1 MAFNVPEKYVGL
13 FGDVEQRFRLLLS
26 KNIVT
31 GISEMQFDKWLSNL
45 ISEEDQYLAARL
57 LENLTF
63 RSEQMVGS
71 AIDHILQCILPCEL
85 RRMGISL
92 PSVDDFIES
101 LSCGDRNL
109 PIRFVEMDD
118 PKGRRPGKSGAVL
131 MRELHR
137 LGGVHNSLT
146 CLSSAVDTQPPAIK
160 CLVFIDDMLGT
171 GTQMES
177 FAKAHTLASVSS
189 KHRLVYCPLAA
200 FEDGLDH
207 LAQKCPWLQVC
218 PVEVFGQE
226 HQFFRGKADEPE
238 IWAIDNTNT
247 VADVRAHMEAICRRG
262 GIGGPASYAL
272 ELLIGFHHA
281 TPNNTLPIMHASS
294 RGWHNLLIR

>member
-1 MAFNVPEKYVGL
+1 MAFHVPEKHIGL
-13 FGDVEQRFRLLLS
+13 FDDVEQRFRLLLA

-31 GISEMQFDKWLSNL
+31 GISEIQFDKWLSNL
-45 ISEEDQYLAARL
+45 ISEDDQYLAARL

-85 RRMGISL
+85 RRMDI
-92 PSVDDFIES
+92 PIASVDDFIES
-101 LSCGDRNL
+101 LSCGDQGL
-109 PIRFVEMDD
+109 PVRFVEMDD
-118 PKGRRPGKSGAVL
+118 PAGKKPGKSGPIL

-137 LGGVHNSLT
+137 LGGVARSLT
-146 CLSSAVDTQPPAIK
+146 CLSSAVDKQHPTVK

-171 GTQMES
+171 GTQMEK
-177 FAKAHTLASVSS
+177 FAKAHKLAELSI
-189 KHRLVYCPLAA
+189 KHRLIYCPLAA
-200 FEDGLDH
+200 FKDGLDH

-218 PVEVFGQE
+218 PVEVFGSE
-226 HQFFRGKADEPE
+226 HQFFRSKADAPE

-247 VADVRAHMEAICRRG
+247 VADVRAHMAAICQRG
-262 GIGGPASYAL
+262 GIGGPPGYAL

-294 RGWHNLLIR
+294 HGWHNLLIR

>member
-1 MAFNVPEKYVGL
+1 MTFHVPEKHIGL
-13 FGDVEQRFRLLLS
+13 FEEVERRFRLLLA

-45 ISEEDQYLAARL
+45 MSDEDQYLAARL

-71 AIDHILQCILPCEL
+71 AIEHILQCILPCEL
-85 RRMGISL
+85 RRMSI
-92 PSVDDFIES
+92 PIASVDDFIES
-101 LSCGDRNL
+101 VSRGDQSL
-109 PIRFVEMDD
+109 PVRFVEMDD
-118 PKGRRPGKSGAVL
+118 PGGKKPGKSGPIL

-137 LGGVHNSLT
+137 LGGVARSLT
-146 CLSSAVDTQPPAIK
+146 CLSSAVGNQHATVK
-160 CLVFIDDMLGT
+160 CLVFVDDMLGT
-171 GTQMES
+171 GAQMER
-177 FAKAHTLASVSS
+177 FAKAHKLAELST

-200 FEDGLDH
+200 FKDGVDH

-218 PVEVFGQE
+218 PVEVFGPEQ
-226 HQFFRGKADEPE
+226 QFFRSKANVPE
-238 IWAIDNTNT
+238 IWDIDGTNT
-247 VADVRAHMEAICRRG
+247 VTDVRAHMAAICQRG
-262 GIGGPASYAL
+262 DIGGPPDYAL

-294 RGWHNLLIR
+294 HGWHNLLIR